1 MLWLLPIVLTYL
13 IIWIFPKWI
22 SIPAFKKDVE
32 YKTEKRRIE
41 ITAQKDLESQ
51 KIAELNV
58 ATVRIKK
65 EKEVT
70 KTKKEIEKIDPAQKW
85 EGEYQ
90 NFKAQ
95 PLFSKFQSI
104 IAAIYEH
111 NGKISIYDSY
121 NERYSFQI
129 PKDIL
134 AYSHTNDLVTFD
146 KTKES
151 IELTEKGKLFVR
163 QYSTDTTPS
172 F

>member
-1 MLWLLPIVLTYL
+1 M
-13 IIWIFPKWI
+13 I

-58 ATVRIKK
+58 ATKGIKGEGGDENQK
-65 EKEVT
+65 RDRE
-70 KTKKEIEKIDPAQKW
+70 DRPAQKW

-121 NERYSFQI
+121 NERYSSKSQKI
-129 PKDIL
+129 
-134 AYSHTNDLVTFD
+134 YSLIANTNDLVT
-146 KTKES
+146 
-151 IELTEKGKLFVR
+151 LTR
-163 QYSTDTTPS
+163 QRKVSSLQKRVNSLYVNIPLIRLHRSSNFATA
-172 F
+172 